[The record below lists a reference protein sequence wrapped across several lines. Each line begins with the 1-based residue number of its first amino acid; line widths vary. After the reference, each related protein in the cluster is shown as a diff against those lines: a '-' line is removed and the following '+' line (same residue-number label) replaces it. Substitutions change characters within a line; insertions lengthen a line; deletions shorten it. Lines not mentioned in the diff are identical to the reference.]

1 MATRKEEQEILKSIQ
16 SIQERVNQLN
26 RENAGIV
33 REIADQQ
40 DMVKQA
46 QLVAA
51 AEQSKNLADSK
62 ALANIDAIRAIQAQ
76 AIADGTLDTFDAV
89 TLMNEALTDVG
100 AMSEEVLDFVIQ
112 QADKMEEIT
121 KEMQQQ
127 DIFGESIAS
136 RMKDANDAAKEN
148 SSAMKDVLPRQ
159 KM

>member
-127 DIFGESIAS
+127 D
-136 RMKDANDAAKEN
+136 
-148 SSAMKDVLPRQ
+148 
-159 KM
+159 